1 MSLDFEASQGLVLR
15 AVLVS
20 DGPPI
25 SVAPFNRHGR
35 LDAFVFQEKVGV
47 FIKYSTK
54 RLSPWPFTFHIEQVS
69 ELLDLETEYSTA
81 FVVFVCGVD
90 GLLTID
96 MATLHDLVSFKES
109 EQAWVRIERKPRT
122 LYSLSGN
129 RAELAGK
136 VPRGVAPI
144 VNALRK

>member
-15 AVLVS
+15 AIIV
-20 DGPPI
+20 GATPPI
-25 SVAPFNRHGR
+25 SVEPFNRHGR
-35 LDAFVFQEKVGV
+35 LDAFVFDRKVGV

-54 RLSPWPFTFHIEQVS
+54 RLTPWPFTFHIEQVS

-90 GLLTID
+90 GLVTID

-109 EQAWVRIERKPRT
+109 EQAWLRIERKPRT

-129 RAELAGK
+129 RAELTNK
-136 VPRGVAPI
+136 VPRGVVPI
-144 VNALRK
+144 IGALRN